1 MPSSQQDDNVHVGLY
16 ISIPVYFALL
26 SGCAFWAHKKMERMD
41 Q

>member
-1 MPSSQQDDNVHVGLY
+1 MSASQDDNVHLGLY

-26 SGCAFWAHKKMERMD
+26 TCSAYWAHRKMERMD